1 MAQLILVK
9 HSNSNHSPDRAAADW
24 QLTAAGIDRCKPL
37 AAHLAV
43 YRPRRIF
50 SSPMPKA
57 LQTAKS
63 VAIELDD
70 LDIVE
75 NQLLAEHS
83 RLSNAPYETLES
95 FHARMK
101 LLFAQPDERVFGDES
116 ANQASER
123 FHRGIEAVL
132 GQAKT
137 GENIVIIAHGT
148 VNTLFTARYNALN
161 SYDLWL
167 RLKMPSMIVLD
178 LPDFRLNKV
187 IEDAGQE

>member
-1 MAQLILVK
+1 MPHLILVK
-9 HSNSNHSPDRAAADW
+9 HSNSNHSPDRAASAW
-24 QLTAAGIDRCKPL
+24 ELTAAGIDRCKPL
-37 AAHLAV
+37 ATHISF
-43 YRPRRIF
+43 YRPRRLF

-57 LQTAKS
+57 LQTAQY
-63 VAIELDD
+63 VAVELDN

-75 NQLLAEHS
+75 NQLLEEHS
-83 RLSNAPYETLES
+83 RISNAPYGTLES
-95 FHARMK
+95 FHTRMK
-101 LLFAQPDERVFGDES
+101 LLFTLPDEFVFGDES

-132 GQAKT
+132 GQAKI

-178 LPDFRLNKV
+178 LPDFSLNYV
-187 IEDAGQE
+187 IEDAGLA